1 VKYRTIVPALLGAGV
16 AAALVGAPAASAA
29 TAPAGAAPAGKVS
42 AAAKHTKSASCAS
55 PKGSKIN
62 ISWGDGNVSTT
73 VYYNNHCAQKRAIW
87 LDFRR
92 SNGTYF
98 SKCFVA
104 PAKTKS
110 KKKIN
115 NSMPYKVS
123 ILSKGSC

>member
-1 VKYRTIVPALLGAGV
+1 MKYRTIVPVLLGAGV
-16 AAALVGAPAASAA
+16 AAALAGAPAASAA
-29 TAPAGAAPAGKVS
+29 TAPSGKVS
-42 AAAKHTKSASCAS
+42 AAAKHNKSASCAS

-73 VYYNNHCAQKRAIW
+73 VYYNNHCSQKRAVW

-104 PAKTKS
+104 PAKTKGR
-110 KKKIN
+110 KKIN

>member
-1 VKYRTIVPALLGAGV
+1 MIVPALLGAGV
-16 AAALVGAPAASAA
+16 AAALAGAPAASAA
-29 TAPAGAAPAGKVS
+29 TAPSGEVS
-42 AAAKHTKSASCAS
+42 AAATHHKSASCAS

-73 VYYNNHCAQKRAIW
+73 VYYNNHCSQKRAIW

-92 SNGTYF
+92 SNGSYF

-110 KKKIN
+110 HKKIG

>member
-1 VKYRTIVPALLGAGV
+1 MIVPALLGAGV
-16 AAALVGAPAASAA
+16 AAVLAGAPAASAA
-29 TAPAGAAPAGKVS
+29 TAPSGKVS

-73 VYYNNHCAQKRAIW
+73 VYYNNHCSQKRAIW

-92 SNGTYF
+92 SNGSYF

-110 KKKIN
+110 HKKIG
-115 NSMPYKVS
+115 NSMPYQVS